1 MWEGLSYDDVADAL
15 RIPVGTVRSR
25 RSTAPVADS
34 RARAGT
40 GRAHRP
46 PRPWEDPVVTDDFD
60 PLRQLRPDRIEPDDP
75 GDPAVFSRA
84 KEQLMSAIDHDHSPS
99 DVTTTPDV
107 YPRLASRDELA
118 AVDYLTASS
127 SSRRTARHAWS
138 TRASS
143 SAGSGWARVS

>member
-1 MWEGLSYDDVADAL
+1 M
-15 RIPVGTVRSR
+15 
-25 RSTAPVADS
+25 
-34 RARAGT
+34 
-40 GRAHRP
+40 
-46 PRPWEDPVVTDDFD
+46 TDDFD

-107 YPRLASRDELA
+107 YPRLAYRDELA
-118 AVDYLTASS
+118 AVDYLAASS
-127 SSRRTARHAWS
+127 SSRRTARRAWS

-143 SAGSGWARVS
+143 SAGSGWARGL